1 MKRQSNQNET
11 DKQPISGNYC
21 QNGRNLSFQTELDR
35 HDKLLYLGH
44 LRAGSKRNYP
54 IEMTSLETL
63 LKRADEL
70 AQDVIDA
77 WNASAANLSAEFK
90 TLLHKTFLYK
100 ATRQIRGDGGL
111 DIRES
116 VQDLLSQASSQIQL
130 GCPRPI
136 RAVLSVP
143 VIAVPG

>member
-1 MKRQSNQNET
+1 LKRQSNQNET

-35 HDKLLYLGH
+35 HDKLLYIGH

-54 IEMTSLETL
+54 IEMSSLETL

-77 WNASAANLSAEFK
+77 WNASAANLSPEFK

-100 ATRQIRGDGGL
+100 ATRQIAENHRVFDILSDRDKGKEGAAGL
-111 DIRES
+111 IFVRAYKIYCHR
-116 VQDLLSQASSQIQL
+116 QAA
-130 GCPRPI
+130 RFN
-136 RAVLSVP
+136 
-143 VIAVPG
+143 